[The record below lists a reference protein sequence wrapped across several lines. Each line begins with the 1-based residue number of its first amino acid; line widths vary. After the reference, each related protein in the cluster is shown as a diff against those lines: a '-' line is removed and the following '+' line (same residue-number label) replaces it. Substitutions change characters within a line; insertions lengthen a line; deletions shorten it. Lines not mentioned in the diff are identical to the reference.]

1 MAKITQNADAPDG
14 VVTYG
19 FADGDFQL
27 GGAKR
32 SFETDNR
39 SIISDAAVHPWLI
52 VEEDST
58 PDAPAPV
65 APVVINTPNTEDD
78 A

>member
-1 MAKITQNADAPDG
+1 MAKITQNADAPAG

-39 SIISDAAVHPWLI
+39 SIISDAEVHPWLS
-52 VEEDST
+52 VDEDSA
-58 PDAPAPV
+58 PDVPAPV
-65 APVVINTPNTEDD
+65 TPEPTNTEDD